1 MAPRGSVLLGHIRL
15 LNMHLLLYLFVE
27 RGTARSTGTLS
38 FLEVLVPA
46 GFDSIRAMGGQGP
59 VRLPVLWQNAVV
71 LQTLTERKEWKFF
84 GVLPKADPGLAAAW
98 WTALLLRGILPAAF
112 AIAMGVLVGA
122 VQRGDPLAGPLGF
135 AGSIFVLL
143 QVLSPIHQA
152 VSANLGDR
160 TAAWL
165 YDRLTEACVRPPGMG
180 HLEDPALTSDL
191 TVARDFDLGM
201 TGPPLSISLDFIATG
216 MAEMIGGVACAVI
229 LARYAWWAPIV
240 LAGAW
245 LATHWLLRE
254 SAIWR
259 DRNTEE
265 VRGAQRDADYAYRL
279 AVDPPASKEL
289 RLFGLAGWTIDRF
302 LARRTRLHELQY
314 AATRLRERP
323 VIWSMLL
330 VVSANVLVFWLLAS
344 AAAHGR
350 ISLGEAVVYVQSA
363 IGVSMIAFGGF
374 SWALDGAAA
383 PVAAVLRLEPAMR
396 PAGSLRSGDRSAD
409 ATPARGIRLRDVTF
423 AYPTAGAAPPSTGAT
438 VLEHF
443 DLTIP
448 AGSSLAIVG
457 QNGAGKTTIAKLLCR
472 LYDPQSGAIE
482 IDGVDIRELDLAS
495 WRSRVAAVFQDFIRL
510 ELPLRDN
517 VAPAGAP
524 DAVVRAALESAGATN
539 LAALDTVLARGY
551 TGGTDLSGGQWQR
564 VALARALCAV
574 TVGAGV
580 VLLDEPTAQL
590 DVRGEAEIFDR
601 LLAETRHCT
610 TILISHRFSTV
621 RHADRI
627 CVLEHGRVVE
637 LGTHDELMALGGRYR
652 TMFELQAERFTATED
667 EEGKAYDVLA

>member
-1 MAPRGSVLLGHIRL
+1 MLRRL
-15 LNMHLLLYLFVE
+15 
-27 RGTARSTGTLS
+27 T
-38 FLEVLVPA
+38 
-46 GFDSIRAMGGQGP
+46 D
-59 VRLPVLWQNAVV
+59 
-71 LQTLTERKEWKFF
+71 RKEWKFF
-84 GVLPKADPGLAAAW
+84 AVLPKADPPLAAAW
-98 WTALLLRGILPAAF
+98 WTVLLLRGVLPAAF

-122 VQRGDPLAGPLGF
+122 VQGGHSLAAPLAF
-135 AGSIFVLL
+135 AGAVFVLL

-152 VSANLGDR
+152 ISSNLGDR

-165 YDRLTEACVRPPGMG
+165 YDRLTEACVRPPGIG
-180 HLEDPALTSDL
+180 HLEDPTLTSDL

-201 TGPPLSISLDFIATG
+201 TGPPLSISMDFIANG
-216 MAEMIGGVACAVI
+216 MVEMIGGVASAAI
-229 LARYAWWAPIV
+229 LVRYAWWAPLL

-289 RLFGLAGWTIDRF
+289 RLFGLGGWTIDRF
-302 LARRTRLHELQY
+302 TVRRTRLHELQY

-323 VIWSMLL
+323 VVWSVLL
-330 VVSANVLVFWLLAS
+330 VVSANVVVFWLLAR
-344 AAAHGR
+344 AAGEGR
-350 ISLGEAVVYVQSA
+350 IGLGEAVVYVQSA
-363 IGVSMIAFGGF
+363 VGVSMIAFGGF

-396 PAGSLRSGDRSAD
+396 PAGALRSGSRRAD
-409 ATPARGIRLRDVTF
+409 PAPAREIRLRDVTF
-423 AYPTAGAAPPSTGAT
+423 AYPSTSLGTGAAGAA

-482 IDGVDIRELDLAS
+482 IDGVDVRDFDLAS
-495 WRSRVAAVFQDFIRL
+495 WRSRVAAVFQDFMRL

-524 DAVVRAALESAGATN
+524 DEIVRGALVSAGAAN
-539 LAALDTVLARGY
+539 LAALDTVLARAY
-551 TGGTDLSGGQWQR
+551 DGGTDLSGGQWQR
-564 VALARALCAV
+564 VALARALAAV
-574 TVGAGV
+574 ALGAGV

-601 LLAETRHCT
+601 ILAATRHCT

-637 LGTHDELMALGGRYR
+637 LGSHDELMARGGRYK
-652 TMFELQAERFTATED
+652 TMFDLQAQRFTVE
-667 EEGKAYDVLA
+667 EEGTTYDVLT

>member
-1 MAPRGSVLLGHIRL
+1 MFS
-15 LNMHLLLYLFVE
+15 
-27 RGTARSTGTLS
+27 S
-38 FLEVLVPA
+38 
-46 GFDSIRAMGGQGP
+46 
-59 VRLPVLWQNAVV
+59 
-71 LQTLTERKEWKFF
+71 LTERQEWKFF
-84 GVLPKADPGLAAAW
+84 GALAKADAALTAAW
-98 WTALLLRGILPAAF
+98 WMALTLRGILPAAF

-122 VQRGDPLAGPLGF
+122 IERRGPLAGPLAF
-135 AGSIFVLL
+135 AGAIFVLL

-152 VSANLGDR
+152 LSANLGDR
-160 TAAWL
+160 AAGWL

-180 HLEDPALTSDL
+180 HLEDPALTNDL

-201 TGPPLSISLDFIATG
+201 TGPPLSISVDFIANG
-216 MAEMIGGVACAVI
+216 MVEMIGGVASALV
-229 LARYAWWAPIV
+229 LARYAWWASLL

-259 DRNTEE
+259 DRNTDE

-302 LARRTRLHELQY
+302 VARRTRLHDLQY

-323 VIWSMLL
+323 VIWSVLI
-330 VVSANVLVFWLLAS
+330 VVSANVAVFSLLAR
-344 AAAHGR
+344 AALDGR
-350 ISLGEAVVYVQSA
+350 ISLGEVVVYVQSA
-363 IGVSMIAFGGF
+363 VGVSMIAFGGF

-396 PAGSLRSGDRSAD
+396 PAGALSSGDAP
-409 ATPARGIRLRDVTF
+409 AGAKPAREIRLRDVSF
-423 AYPTAGAAPPSTGAT
+423 SYAGGSP

-472 LYDPQSGAIE
+472 LYDPQAGAIE
-482 IDGVDIRELDLAS
+482 IDGVDLRALDLTA
-495 WRSRVAAVFQDFIRL
+495 WRSRITAVFQDFIRL

-524 DAVVRAALESAGATN
+524 DEVVRAALAAAGATH
-539 LAALDTVLARGY
+539 LAGLDTILARGY
-551 TGGTDLSGGQWQR
+551 DGGTDLSGGQWQR
-564 VALARALCAV
+564 IALARALAAV
-574 TVGAGV
+574 TLGAGV

-590 DVRGEAEIFDR
+590 DVRGEAGIFER
-601 LLAETRHCT
+601 LLAATRQCT

-621 RHADRI
+621 RQADRI
-627 CVLEHGRVVE
+627 CVLEHGRVIE

-652 TMFELQAERFTATED
+652 TMFDLQAQRFSTSGASGAPD
-667 EEGKAYDVLA
+667 EEEGAYDVLS

>member
-1 MAPRGSVLLGHIRL
+1 
-15 LNMHLLLYLFVE
+15 
-27 RGTARSTGTLS
+27 
-38 FLEVLVPA
+38 
-46 GFDSIRAMGGQGP
+46 
-59 VRLPVLWQNAVV
+59 V
-71 LQTLTERKEWKFF
+71 LQALTERKEWKFF
-84 GVLPKADPGLAAAW
+84 AVLPKADLGLALAW
-98 WTALLLRGILPAAF
+98 WAALVLRGILPPAF
-112 AIAMGVLVGA
+112 AVAMGVLVGA
-122 VQRGDPLAGPLGF
+122 VQRGDSLGAPLTLA
-135 AGSIFVLL
+135 ATIFVLL

-152 VSANLGDR
+152 VGANLGDR

-165 YDRLTEACVRPPGMG
+165 YDRLTAACVRPPGMG
-180 HLEDPALTSDL
+180 HLENPALAADL

-201 TGPPLSISLDFIATG
+201 TGPPLSISMDFIANG
-216 MAEMIGGVACAVI
+216 MVEMIGGVASAVI
-229 LARYAWWAPIV
+229 LAGYAWWAPIM

-265 VRGAQRDADYAYRL
+265 VRGAQRDAEYAYRL

-289 RLFGLAGWTIDRF
+289 RLFGIAGWTIQRF
-302 LARRTRLHELQY
+302 TASRTRLHELQY

-330 VVSANVLVFWLLAS
+330 VVGANVVVFLSLSS
-344 AAAHGR
+344 AVAGGR
-350 ISLGEAVVYVQSA
+350 ISLGEVVTYVQSA
-363 IGVSMIAFGGF
+363 LGVSMIAFGGF

-383 PVAAVLRLEPAMR
+383 PVAAVLRLEQAMR
-396 PAGSLRSGDRSAD
+396 PAGELRSGDRDPDSM
-409 ATPARGIRLRDVTF
+409 PAREIRLRDVTF
-423 AYPTAGAAPPSTGAT
+423 SYPGGGSTLNAPPP
-438 VLEHF
+438 VLEHL

-472 LYDPQSGAIE
+472 LYDPDSGAIE
-482 IDGVDIRELDLAS
+482 IDGVGLREFDLAS
-495 WRSRVAAVFQDFIRL
+495 WRSRITAVFQDFIRL

-524 DAVVRAALESAGATN
+524 DDVVRAALDSAGATN

-564 VALARALCAV
+564 IALARALAAV
-574 TVGAGV
+574 SFGAGV

-601 LLAETRHCT
+601 VLAATRHCT

-627 CVLEHGRVVE
+627 CVLEHGRVIE

-652 TMFELQAERFTATED
+652 TMFDLQAQRFNVP
-667 EEGKAYDVLA
+667 EEGATYDVLS